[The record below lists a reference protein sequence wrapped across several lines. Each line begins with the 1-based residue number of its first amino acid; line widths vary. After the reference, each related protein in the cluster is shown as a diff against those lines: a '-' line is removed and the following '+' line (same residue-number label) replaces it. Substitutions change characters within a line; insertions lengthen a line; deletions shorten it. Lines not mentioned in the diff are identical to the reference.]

1 MTYERRVVTRT
12 DEDPAVVVPA
22 GTAADQVV
30 VPAGAT
36 RTNQVVERT
45 DVSPSGGEMLR
56 RVVILIFGIIQVFII
71 LRIVLLLLN
80 AREGNDLVSFI
91 LNTSQL
97 FVAPFVGIFNNDAL
111 KAGGS
116 VLDIA
121 AIAALIGWSL
131 LEVIVIWAVNLLR
144 REPVG
149 CTGPQSASTTG
160 ASPSGPRRSLP
171 WRRSRPAP
179 VSDPPWQAWS
189 GATSSAP
196 VRQRQLAPTLG
207 GETVRRRSPAAIL
220 PTSRMTASIHFMPF
234 EQARSVGEGLPAAP
248 ERQVADEPPAPVTTA
263 GASPAASMAS
273 AAGALAAPAPT
284 SGATSAA

>member
-22 GTAADQVV
+22 GTTADQVV
-30 VPAGAT
+30 VPAGAS

-56 RVVILIFGIIQVFII
+56 RVVILVFGIIQVFII

-111 KAGGS
+111 KSGGS

-144 REPVG
+144 REPV
-149 CTGPQSASTTG
+149 
-160 ASPSGPRRSLP
+160 
-171 WRRSRPAP
+171 
-179 VSDPPWQAWS
+179 
-189 GATSSAP
+189 
-196 VRQRQLAPTLG
+196 
-207 GETVRRRSPAAIL
+207 
-220 PTSRMTASIHFMPF
+220 
-234 EQARSVGEGLPAAP
+234 
-248 ERQVADEPPAPVTTA
+248 
-263 GASPAASMAS
+263 
-273 AAGALAAPAPT
+273 
-284 SGATSAA
+284 